1 LAKYLLDSDV
11 VIAWLRRDGHV
22 TAWLREHDAAGDY
35 LACTP
40 ITVAEVYAG
49 LRPHEEFV
57 IGDIMRVLHCVAI
70 DERVGRKAGRY
81 RQRFGRSYGVGL
93 PAALIAAAAHV
104 HGLILCTRNLRHFPM
119 RDLRKR
125 RV

>member
-1 LAKYLLDSDV
+1 
-11 VIAWLRRDGHV
+11 
-22 TAWLREHDAAGDY
+22 
-35 LACTP
+35 
-40 ITVAEVYAG
+40 
-49 LRPHEEFV
+49 
-57 IGDIMRVLHCVAI
+57 MRVLHCVEI

-93 PAALIAAAAHV
+93 PDALIAAAAHV